1 MNVNL
6 KGVVDVYKMNDDEV
20 CLKYKNPSFKFYE
33 LMHRG
38 PNSPTRWDKANKAMS
53 LPESIKDPL
62 CPTSPMINP
71 IVDKIHNNPKKSFD
85 GRSVYLIAY
94 TPRFF
99 HFMLEHLPKIFFLK
113 EKDPNFKLLLFSKED
128 KDTDGIFL
136 GLKGN
141 AEHGREEDGS
151 SFKFW
156 LDLLEIDYVCFNLK
170 DLESM
175 NLDFEYAYVFY
186 ENSFMKQRSGSDA
199 YDSVMLNGSPVQVDG
214 KEYFVSITL
223 DRGSSDIDGKT
234 VDWVRPYIT
243 KQVESKS
250 IVSDADKKIYISR
263 KNYSRVHPNEKEIES
278 HFLSKGYQSV
288 CMEDMNP
295 IEQIKLVR
303 ECTDIACHVGS
314 SIVNLYYGKPNTK
327 VTVLATKKENDLLSY
342 YNVILTN
349 NGIEVDNVLL
359 PEIIDGSVSEAMTK
373 YVLEYHGI

>member
-1 MNVNL
+1 MNVDL
-6 KGVVDVYKMNDDEV
+6 KGVVDAYRINDAEI

-38 PNSPTRWDKANKAMS
+38 PNSPTRWDEENKAMS
-53 LPESIKDPL
+53 LPESIGDPL
-62 CPTSPMINP
+62 CPISPMINP
-71 IVDKIHNNPKKSFD
+71 IVDRIHNNPQNFFN

-99 HFMLEHLPKIFFLK
+99 HFMIEHLPKIFFLK
-113 EKDPNFKLLLFSKED
+113 EKDPNFKLLLFSNEN

-136 GLKGN
+136 GLKGDT
-141 AEHGREEDGS
+141 EHGREEDGS

-156 LDLLEIDYVCFNLK
+156 LDLLNIDYMCFNLK

-186 ENSFMKQRSGSDA
+186 ENAFMQQRNGKDA
-199 YDSVMLNGSPVQVDG
+199 YDSVMLNGSPVYIDE

-234 VDWVRPYIT
+234 VDWVRPYIL
-243 KQVESKS
+243 KEVESRAT
-250 IVSDADKKIYISR
+250 VSNADKKIYISR
-263 KNYSRVHPNEKEIES
+263 KNYLRVHHKEKEIEH
-278 HFLSKGYQSV
+278 HFLSNGYQSV
-288 CMEDMNP
+288 CMEDLNP

-303 ECTDIACHVGS
+303 ECTDIVCYVGS

-327 VTVLATKKENDLLSY
+327 VTLLTTKKEKDLLSY
-342 YNVILTN
+342 YSTILTN
-349 NGIEVDNVLL
+349 NGIKVDYVLV
-359 PEIIDGSVSEAMTK
+359 PEIIEGNVSAAMTK
-373 YVLEYHGI
+373 TGLDLYGI

>member
-1 MNVNL
+1 
-6 KGVVDVYKMNDDEV
+6 
-20 CLKYKNPSFKFYE
+20 
-33 LMHRG
+33 
-38 PNSPTRWDKANKAMS
+38 
-53 LPESIKDPL
+53 
-62 CPTSPMINP
+62 
-71 IVDKIHNNPKKSFD
+71 
-85 GRSVYLIAY
+85 
-94 TPRFF
+94 
-99 HFMLEHLPKIFFLK
+99 MLEHLPKIFFLK
-113 EKDPNFKLLLFSKED
+113 EKDPNFKLLLFSNEN

-186 ENSFMKQRSGSDA
+186 ENSFMQQRSSNDA
-199 YDSVMLNGSPVQVDG
+199 YDLVMLNGSPVHIDE

-234 VDWVRPYIT
+234 VDWVRPYIL
-243 KQVESKS
+243 KQVESS
-250 IVSDADKKIYISR
+250 AIVSTADKKIYISR
-263 KNYSRVHPNEKEIES
+263 KNYSRVHPNEKEIER
-278 HFLSKGYQSV
+278 HFLSKGYQPV

-303 ECTDIACHVGS
+303 ECTDIVCYVGS

-342 YNVILTN
+342 YNAILKN
-349 NGIEVDNVLL
+349 NEIEVDNVLL
-359 PEIIDGSVSEAMTK
+359 PEIINGSVSEAMTK